1 MHASS
6 YSRAWLWCS
15 GFRACSVS
23 VPELKVDLRM
33 FIIMFDYKEPINCTS
48 QDMTYNFHVQLPGL
62 PCTTLFNLWLNISR
76 VCGTKLCTSS
86 DIKWF
91 SCGIHHNTCN
101 KTLVSCPD
109 HTLSWG
115 KGSGDQLSSTLWF
128 ISFKTKSADS
138 ARSRKR
144 PIVTRLFP
152 RGRVGSGYEA
162 TLTLNFWCK
171 SSL

>member
-1 MHASS
+1 MR
-6 YSRAWLWCS
+6 YQ
-15 GFRACSVS
+15 
-23 VPELKVDLRM
+23 
-33 FIIMFDYKEPINCTS
+33 TS
-48 QDMTYNFHVQLPGL
+48 
-62 PCTTLFNLWLNISR
+62 
-76 VCGTKLCTSS
+76 TSS

-91 SCGIHHNTCN
+91 SCDIHHNTCN

-162 TLTLNFWCK
+162 TTRLFPRGRVGSGYEATLALNFWCK
-171 SSL
+171 SLLQPSLCMQAVPRSQSLRSMRPGSPSSSTWRLATDYPNLMDVLISCE